1 MSTLKLT
8 ADSGGG
14 TVSLKAPA
22 STTSNGAIEL
32 LLPVADGSN
41 GQAITTNGSGQ
52 LAFADVAGGKIL
64 QVVSTSDST
73 RTSSGTFTFYNY
85 MTDSPF
91 TCTITPSSSSSKILL
106 HGFLMG
112 EATVDS
118 HQINVAVKRAISGGS
133 STTIQSNAGGNYNVG
148 IGPMNE
154 SANFSNN
161 ESTPAS
167 WSFSGLIDTPNT
179 TSAITYTIQIRK
191 PSTNA
196 TFYYNRTVG
205 GSNHHSY
212 ERGLSWITAM
222 EIAA

>member
-73 RTSSGTFTFYNY
+73 RTSTGTFTFYNY

-91 TCTITPSSSSSKILL
+91 SCTITPSSSSSKILL
-106 HGFLMG
+106 QGFLMG
-112 EATVDS
+112 
-118 HQINVAVKRAISGGS
+118 
-133 STTIQSNAGGNYNVG
+133 
-148 IGPMNE
+148 
-154 SANFSNN
+154 
-161 ESTPAS
+161 
-167 WSFSGLIDTPNT
+167 
-179 TSAITYTIQIRK
+179 
-191 PSTNA
+191 
-196 TFYYNRTVG
+196 
-205 GSNHHSY
+205 
-212 ERGLSWITAM
+212 
-222 EIAA
+222 